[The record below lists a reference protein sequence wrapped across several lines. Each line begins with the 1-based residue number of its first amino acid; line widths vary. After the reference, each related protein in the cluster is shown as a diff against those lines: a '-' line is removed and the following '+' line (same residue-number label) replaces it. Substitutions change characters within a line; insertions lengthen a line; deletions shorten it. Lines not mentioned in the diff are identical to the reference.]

1 MNRITKYTSILA
13 LGLAILLGAGNAY
26 AAITLENIGVAR
38 DGDSVVVTIST
49 SEVAQFNAFMIDKKP
64 ERIVIDLDNVTNN
77 IPQID
82 FGNLPFKSIHAIR
95 TSQFKTEPTMQAR
108 VVLNVKRPLS
118 YSTYRNGN
126 DIIVKLPA
134 VADEIAFTPW
144 YAIGEHADTKL
155 ADNGAKKDEPKSP
168 VETEVTPGPAN
179 TEMAEKTVVEPKNE
193 ITKPASPDSA
203 VNKDEP
209 KPPVETEVTPAPANT
224 EMAEKPVVEPKNEI
238 TEPASPDSAVKVE
251 KTESKPIEKVETK
264 PQQEPAEQ
272 PAPQVDKALAEPQ
285 KENEAV
291 STASTATLPAPAQQ
305 ELPAPT
311 AAPEETADNN
321 VSESSS
327 DSAFADEPATET
339 ANIDIEPNAKR
350 QAIEY
355 DPGNLPDP
363 FTPLIGNG
371 AGKQATGLPSLENM
385 KLVGI
390 LQDIELNRAL
400 LEDADGN
407 GYMLKPND
415 KIRGGYLV
423 SVTDNKAIFQV
434 TEYGWT
440 RTVAL
445 ELEIPEIK

>member
-13 LGLAILLGAGNAY
+13 LGLAMLLVAGNAH
-26 AAITLENIGVAR
+26 AAITLENISVAR

-49 SEVAQFNAFMIDKKP
+49 SEVAQFNAFTIDKKP

-82 FGNLPFKSIHAIR
+82 FANLPFKSIHKIR
-95 TSQFKTEPTMQAR
+95 TSQFKIEPTLQAR
-108 VVLNVKRPLS
+108 VVLNVGRALT
-118 YSTYRNGN
+118 YRTYRNGN
-126 DIIVKLPA
+126 DIVVKLPA
-134 VADEIAFTPW
+134 LADEVAFARWDAT
-144 YAIGEHADTKL
+144 GENAKAKL
-155 ADNGAKKDEPKSP
+155 ANDNNAAK
-168 VETEVTPGPAN
+168 TA
-179 TEMAEKTVVEPKNE
+179 
-193 ITKPASPDSA
+193 
-203 VNKDEP
+203 EP
-209 KPPVETEVTPAPANT
+209 KPTAKVEIKPAAPQI
-224 EMAEKPVVEPKNEI
+224 AEKPVVEPKKEV
-238 TEPASPDSAVKVE
+238 ASTAPQNSADKVE
-251 KTESKPIEKVETK
+251 KPETKPMEKVEAKSQT
-264 PQQEPAEQ
+264 EPPAQ
-272 PAPQVDKALAEPQ
+272 PAPKVDKPLAEPVKASAEPV
-285 KENEAV
+285 KEKEVV
-291 STASTATLPAPAQQ
+291 SSPSVATPPAPAKQGQ
-305 ELPAPT
+305 TVPT
-311 AAPEETADNN
+311 ATTTETVDNN
-321 VSESSS
+321 VNESPS
-327 DSAFADEPATET
+327 DSAFADEPAAET

-350 QAIEY
+350 KAVEY
-355 DPGNLPDP
+355 DPGDMKDP

-371 AGKQATGLPSLENM
+371 AGKLTQGMPSLENM

-415 KIRGGYLV
+415 KIRDGYLV

>member
-13 LGLAILLGAGNAY
+13 LGLAMLIGAGNAY

-38 DGDSVVVTIST
+38 DGDSVVVMIST
-49 SEVAQFNAFMIDKKP
+49 SEVAQFNAFMIEKKP

-77 IPQID
+77 IPHID
-82 FGNLPFKSIHAIR
+82 FSNLPCKSIHAIR
-95 TSQFKTEPTMQAR
+95 TSQFKTAPTLQAR
-108 VVLNVKRPLS
+108 VVLNVRRPLS
-118 YSTYRNGN
+118 YRTYRNGS
-126 DIIVKLPA
+126 DIIIKLPA
-134 VADEIAFTPW
+134 VADEVAFSRW
-144 YAIGEHADTKL
+144 NAIGENADAKL
-155 ADNGAKKDEPKSP
+155 ADNEIKKDEPKP
-168 VETEVTPGPAN
+168 AVETEVKPAEAN
-179 TEMAEKTVVEPKNE
+179 TKIAET
-193 ITKPASPDSA
+193 
-203 VNKDEP
+203 
-209 KPPVETEVTPAPANT
+209 
-224 EMAEKPVVEPKNEI
+224 PVVEPKNEI
-238 TEPASPDSAVKVE
+238 TAPTPPNSLDKVD
-251 KTESKPIEKVETK
+251 KPESKPVEKVETE

-272 PAPQVDKALAEPQ
+272 PAPEVEKVLTEPL
-285 KENEAV
+285 KEKEAV
-291 STASTATLPAPAQQ
+291 PTTSAATPPTPAMQ
-305 ELPAPT
+305 EQPVPT
-311 AAPEETADNN
+311 AAPADNAYN
-321 VSESSS
+321 DASESSS

-350 QAIEY
+350 KSIEY
-355 DPGNLPDP
+355 DPGDLPDP
-363 FTPLIGNG
+363 FAPLIGYG
-371 AGKQATGLPSLENM
+371 TGKQASGLPSLENM